1 MEHVGEVAQHSH
13 STGDHLNSPVLKT
26 LWTLDNCRFWQAPV
40 PRYLNVVRVVE
51 SEDDHE
57 VDDAADVENG
67 HVEDEGGLETLDD
80 AHGEGVG
87 EGATEVPHQYG
98 DCQEDQPYLNVS
110 YEMYYA
116 IEYYWNIHIIK
127 NLIWKYIKYTLYIYL
142 LKDIVT
148 V

>member
-1 MEHVGEVAQHSH
+1 M
-13 STGDHLNSPVLKT
+13 
-26 LWTLDNCRFWQAPV
+26 DNCRFWQAPV

-80 AHGEGVG
+80 DHGEGVG

-116 IEYYWNIHIIK
+116 IEYY
-127 NLIWKYIKYTLYIYL
+127 
-142 LKDIVT
+142 
-148 V
+148 